1 MPNHDDPHAT
11 YTHCLAEEQTHLASL
26 RRRLSLLVGLRIAN
40 LVLLIALTYQACS
53 QRDHHWLWPGVSA
66 ALFVGFTIAISW
78 VEGRVKRHTSIV
90 RYFEDG
96 QARVEGRRIEGAP
109 DGQRFADPVHPYA
122 ADLDI
127 FGPAS
132 IFAHLC
138 LARTGTG
145 QATLARWLTAAAPVE
160 QIVQRQRAVAELRT
174 RLPLRRDLWLAGGI
188 VREEVREKALD
199 AWLTSRA
206 APVSSSQRIATGLVA
221 VPGLLVLYA
230 FADPRFILPAVGI
243 VLVQRLFVRKH
254 RQLIQAVQ
262 ANVFRRAQELRVIAR
277 LAERLR
283 QEQFSDPHLA
293 ALGAALT
300 DEGKPASRHII
311 HLVRLVDWLESRRN
325 MLFAVFAAVL
335 LLPEQ
340 LCFAIEAWRAR
351 HNAAAVRWLSAIGE
365 MEALSSLA
373 TFAFEHPD
381 YAIPQVVDQTEP
393 SFAATALGHPLL
405 AARSRVTNDVRL
417 DADCRLL
424 VVTGSNM
431 SGKSTLL
438 RTVGVNSVLALAGAP
453 VCATSASLSP
463 LQIGASLR
471 AQDSLEEG
479 VSRFFS
485 EIKRLHAILSMATAK
500 PPVLFLLDEILNGTN
515 SHDRR
520 EGAEAVIRLLLQRGA
535 IGIVTTHDLALSEL
549 ATNGDSPGRN
559 VHFQDSL
566 EGERL
571 IFDYK
576 MRPGVVTRRNALD
589 LMRLVGIEVP
599 SEV

>member
-1 MPNHDDPHAT
+1 MPNPEDPGSI
-11 YTHCLAEEQTHLASL
+11 YTRCLAEEQTHLAAL

-40 LVLLIALTYQACS
+40 LVLFIALTYQTCS
-53 QRDHHWLWPGVSA
+53 QHDHNWLWPGVSA
-66 ALFVGFTIAISW
+66 ALFLGFTIAISW
-78 VEGRVKRHTSIV
+78 VEARVKRHTSIV

-109 DGQRFADPVHPYA
+109 DGQRFADPMHPYA

-188 VREEVREKALD
+188 VREEVREEALD
-199 AWLTSRA
+199 AWLASKA
-206 APVSSSQRIATGLVA
+206 APVSRTQRIATGLLA

-230 FADPRFILPAVGI
+230 FANPHLILPAVAI
-243 VLVQRLFVRKH
+243 VAIQRLFVRKH
-254 RQLIQAVQ
+254 RPLTQAVE

-283 QEQFSDPHLA
+283 QEQFLDPHLT
-293 ALGAALT
+293 ALVAALT
-300 DEGKPASRHII
+300 DEGKPASRHIV

-325 MLFAVFAAVL
+325 MLFVVFAAVL

-351 HNAAAVRWLSAIGE
+351 HSAAAVRWLAAIGE

-381 YAIPQVVDQTEP
+381 YAIPQVLDQPEP

-405 AARSRVTNDVRL
+405 AAHLRVTNDVGMG
-417 DADCRLL
+417 ATCRLL

-438 RTVGVNSVLALAGAP
+438 RTVGVNAVLALAGAP
-453 VCATSASLSP
+453 VCATSATMSP

-471 AQDSLEEG
+471 AQDSLEQG

-485 EIKRLHAILSMATAK
+485 EIKRLHAILSMAKQK

-549 ATNGDSPGRN
+549 ASNNDSPGRN

-599 SEV
+599 NGV